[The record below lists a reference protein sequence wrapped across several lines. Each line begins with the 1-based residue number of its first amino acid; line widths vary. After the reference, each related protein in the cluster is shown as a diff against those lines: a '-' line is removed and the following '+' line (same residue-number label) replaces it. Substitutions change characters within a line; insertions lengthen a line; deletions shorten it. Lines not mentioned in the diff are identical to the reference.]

1 MFFLNTKNEL
11 EAINR
16 LAIPVATYS
25 FNVVNWNLDEIKR
38 IDRKIRKLMTL
49 NRMHHP
55 KANMSRIY
63 ISRKEKGRG
72 MSNLEMAYK
81 TATIGLNNYFQS
93 SGDSMLRAVLQHEKK
108 KKLHLVVKESR
119 KFKFQ
124 LNIIQIEIDIN
135 TKPIKA
141 AKDIKK
147 KAKVIVCKTCEKDGD
162 RNHYMVSTP

>member
-1 MFFLNTKNEL
+1 
-11 EAINR
+11 
-16 LAIPVATYS
+16 
-25 FNVVNWNLDEIKR
+25 
-38 IDRKIRKLMTL
+38 MTL

-55 KANMSRIY
+55 KADVSRIY
-63 ISRKEKGRG
+63 ICRKEKGRG

-147 KAKVIVCKTCEKDGD
+147 NAKVIVCKTYEKDGD
-162 RNHYMVSTP
+162 RKHYMVSTP